1 MAKKWPEK
9 VVQRLFSKG
18 HSFPIGLYVY
28 VLPHF
33 SLRSKVFNFGFILI
47 FSGLHMKMD
56 SIRES
61 TAAGL
66 SVTVRKTGIILNLP
80 P

>member
-1 MAKKWPEK
+1 MCMYAVFQNSDLGCWTTMCHYKP
-9 VVQRLFSKG
+9 RL
-18 HSFPIGLYVY
+18 VY

-33 SLRSKVFNFGFILI
+33 SLRSKVFNFYLFFI

-66 SVTVRKTGIILNLP
+66 SVTVRKTGIILNVP
-80 P
+80 

>member
-1 MAKKWPEK
+1 
-9 VVQRLFSKG
+9 VFIQQNRI
-18 HSFPIGLYVY
+18 IGEFYKI
-28 VLPHF
+28 F
-33 SLRSKVFNFGFILI
+33 DFNLI

-66 SVTVRKTGIILNLP
+66 SVTVRKTGIILNVP
-80 P
+80 

>member
-1 MAKKWPEK
+1 MLNSSQTFRKYLSSCIC
-9 VVQRLFSKG
+9 QRSLDFNRFFSKK
-18 HSFPIGLYVY
+18 IN
-28 VLPHF
+28 
-33 SLRSKVFNFGFILI
+33 KVFNFYLI

-66 SVTVRKTGIILNLP
+66 SVTVRKTGIILNVLP
-80 P
+80 